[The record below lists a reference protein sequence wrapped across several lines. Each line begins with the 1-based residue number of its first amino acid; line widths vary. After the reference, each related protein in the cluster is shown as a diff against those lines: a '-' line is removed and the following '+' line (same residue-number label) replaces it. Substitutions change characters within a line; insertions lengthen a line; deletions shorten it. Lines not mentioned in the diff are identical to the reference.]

1 MTKVTGD
8 GVTAWPPTDEQGR
21 HAHDPVF
28 DAPGEGS
35 WELESTHQQRPIARF
50 AAGALTAGFP
60 RAVAEGTARYGLQ
73 LDYLRPAI
81 VNGFVYSQPAMF
93 GVDGPLGPATE
104 AERQARIAAS
114 VRAFEE
120 KLWRQD
126 LNQWDSV
133 DKPAAIA
140 KHRTIQD
147 VDPTELSDEE
157 LVAHLGG
164 CRDHLEAMMYLHHKY
179 TVTAT
184 VPIGDFLAGAQ
195 EWTGAA
201 AGELLEL
208 LRGTSPISTGFAA
221 AELDALARSI
231 GASESTQQVLR
242 AAAQPAETLEAL
254 AADPDAGADTR
265 AYLDAVRFRSVGYD
279 VGDLTAGEIPELLVK
294 AIQAAVA
301 GAAAA
306 PQDDAKLAEIRARV
320 PAEHVAE
327 FEERLGEARLINR
340 LRDERGVYADGWGT
354 GLARRA
360 LLEAGRRLQR
370 TGKLTDPAHA
380 VDMEAAE
387 LAALLRGEPGPSA
400 DEVAQRYSWRTSR
413 TIEDA
418 PPLLGPDPAPPP
430 PLEALP
436 PAARRGAQAIGAA
449 MTNLFQVPD
458 MENTDTVLRGLAVN
472 GGTYEGRA
480 RVVDVDTD
488 FARIKYGDVMVTRMT
503 SPYFNVVLPLLGAIV
518 TDRGGQLCHA
528 AIVAREYGI
537 PGIVGTREAT
547 RTIPDGAQ
555 VRVDGRTGEV
565 TLLR

>member
-1 MTKVTGD
+1 MTKVISD
-8 GVTAWPPTDEQGR
+8 GAALSPTVEKVRD
-21 HAHDPVF
+21 DPVF
-28 DAPGEGS
+28 GPPGEGS
-35 WELESTHQQRPIARF
+35 WELEVTHFQRPITRF
-50 AAGALTAGFP
+50 AAPAFTAGFS
-60 RAVAEGTARYGLQ
+60 RGFAESTARYGLL
-73 LDYLRPAI
+73 LDHLRQAT
-81 VNGFVYSQPAMF
+81 VNGFIYTQPAMF
-93 GVDGPLGPATE
+93 GADGPNGPATE
-104 AERQARIAAS
+104 AEMQARIATS

-120 KLWRQD
+120 KLWRKD
-126 LNQWDSV
+126 LDQWDSV

-147 VDPTELSDEE
+147 ANPTALSDEE
-157 LVAHLGG
+157 LVIHLGQ

-179 TVTAT
+179 TATAI
-184 VPIGDFLAGAQ
+184 VSVGDFLAGAQ
-195 EWTGAA
+195 EWTGATV
-201 AGELLEL
+201 GELLEL

-231 GASESTQQVLR
+231 GASQGAQQVLR
-242 AAAQPAETLEAL
+242 TAAQPAEILDAL
-254 AADPDAGADTR
+254 AADTDVGADMR

-279 VGDLTAGEIPELLVK
+279 VGDLTAGEMPELLVE
-294 AIQAAVA
+294 AIRAAVA

-306 PQDDAKLAEIRARV
+306 PQDDAKLAEIKARV
-320 PAEHVAE
+320 PAEHVTE

-360 LLEAGRRLQR
+360 LLEAGRRLHR
-370 TGKLTDPAHA
+370 AGKLTDPAHA
-380 VDMEAAE
+380 VDMEYAE
-387 LAALLRGEPGPSA
+387 LAALLRGEPGPSPE
-400 DEVAQRYSWRTSR
+400 EVAQRARWRTSR

-418 PPLLGPDPAPPP
+418 PPSLGPNPAPPP
-430 PLEALP
+430 PLESLP
-436 PAARRGAQAIGAA
+436 PAARRGARAVGAV
-449 MTNLFQVPD
+449 MVNLFQVPD
-458 MENTDTVLRGLAVN
+458 IENTDTVLHGLAVN
-472 GGTYEGRA
+472 AGTYEGRA

-488 FARIKYGDVMVTRMT
+488 FTRIKHGDVMVTRMT

-547 RTIPDGAQ
+547 RIIPDGAW
-555 VRVDGRTGEV
+555 VRVDGEAGEV